1 VCPERERK
9 CGDGKNRA
17 ERESEPPNGEVFCQI
32 CRGHGLGLV
41 YLFGSMAGRGARLL
55 KGSGGQP
62 VLDDPL
68 ADLDVGVVTL
78 RGLPASGERYRF
90 YGSLYSGLQELFR
103 PLPLDLVLL
112 EENHSVFQAEAVAG
126 ICIYQVSDRF
136 RDRYEMCVLRRA
148 ADFRPVLRRFHR
160 EILEEV

>member
-1 VCPERERK
+1 MTDHTGGFRK
-9 CGDGKNRA
+9 LARI
-17 ERESEPPNGEVFCQI
+17 CQA
-32 CRGHGLGLV
+32 HNLGLV
-41 YLFGSMAGRGARLL
+41 YLFGSMATQGERLL
-55 KGSGGQP
+55 EGTGSRP
-62 VLDDPL
+62 APDDPL

-78 RGLPASGERYRF
+78 EGLPAPGQRHRF
-90 YGSLYSGLQELFR
+90 YGSLYNSLEELFT

-126 ICIYQVSDRF
+126 ICVYEISEKF
-136 RDRYEMCVLRRA
+136 RDSYEMNVLRRA